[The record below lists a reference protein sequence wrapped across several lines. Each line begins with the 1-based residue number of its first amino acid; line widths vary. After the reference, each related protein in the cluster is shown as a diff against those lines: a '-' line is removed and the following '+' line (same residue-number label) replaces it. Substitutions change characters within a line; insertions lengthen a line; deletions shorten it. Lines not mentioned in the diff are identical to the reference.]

1 MGKPIVLKFTNW
13 LIVRIPFMKSVHLYC
28 EMGKKEQVPARAI
41 FVQGS
46 LWVWSATSRG
56 VVLPMGD

>member
-1 MGKPIVLKFTNW
+1 
-13 LIVRIPFMKSVHLYC
+13 
-28 EMGKKEQVPARAI
+28 MGKKEQVPARAI

-56 VVLPMGD
+56 RVLTLHIAYTNTSARKNQVKCFGEK